1 MAEAGQRDDN
11 LVLPTTAPS
20 KNKSTKEWKEERS
33 RMISYIS
40 DSLIAEMTVEDLRG
54 YARCAINERYYYAPD
69 HDLVDK
75 YERLEGPWTPQL
87 EYYRPKTTDTNTT
100 K

>member
-11 LVLPTTAPS
+11 LVLPTYSHPPD
-20 KNKSTKEWKEERS
+20 KSPEWLQERIRMVVYIVDSIMNDMSLEEKEKRARASVHE
-33 RMISYIS
+33 
-40 DSLIAEMTVEDLRG
+40 SL
-54 YARCAINERYYYAPD
+54 YYLPD
-69 HDLVDK
+69 HKLVDK
-75 YERLEGPWTPQL
+75 YDAFEGPWTDTL